1 MLLLTQA
8 GQGVDAVNVHRAGSA
23 DTLSATSAEC
33 EGRVDLVLD
42 ADEGIEHHGSGL
54 VQVQGVGLHPW
65 LLGRL
70 IWVPSVDV
78 ESLDLCRRSRRG
90 LSDCGGLRLG
100 RDCSCE
106 SATAKGRPEGRARRR
121 QKA

>member
-8 GQGVDAVNVHRAGSA
+8 GQGVDAVNVHRARSA

-42 ADEGIEHHGSGL
+42 ANEGIEHHGAGL

-65 LLGRL
+65 LLRRL
-70 IWVPSVDV
+70 IGVPSVDV
-78 ESLDLCRRSRRG
+78 ESLDLRRLGRSG
-90 LSDCGGLRLG
+90 LSDCAGLRLG
-100 RDCSCE
+100 RDCSGE
-106 SATAKGRPEGRARRR
+106 SATANGGAEGGARRR